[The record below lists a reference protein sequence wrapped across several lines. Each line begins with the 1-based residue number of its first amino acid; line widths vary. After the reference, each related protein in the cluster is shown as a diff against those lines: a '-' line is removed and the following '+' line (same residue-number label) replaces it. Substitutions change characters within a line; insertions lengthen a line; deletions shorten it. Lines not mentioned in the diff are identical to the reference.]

1 MLKTVLMTATIH
13 MLVGQI
19 TAQPNCD
26 FIKVAEDYDPK
37 DRLAAQAYLQEH
49 QARGE
54 IPTGLLY
61 LDEQTHDMHDT
72 NGTVDTPLCELPFE
86 QLCPGSAT
94 LDQFQPGYR

>member
-1 MLKTVLMTATIH
+1 MHDGSV
-13 MLVGQI
+13 VR
-19 TAQPNCD
+19 
-26 FIKVAEDYDPK
+26 FVKVAEDYDPK

-94 LDQFQPGYR
+94 LDQFQRGYR